1 MDLVAAE
8 TREFRFPEELW
19 RLQEINL
26 PDEVAKSLAGKTVPL
41 EILPEEQ
48 AAIRQVDSRTP
59 PYLIAPD
66 GTFWN
71 CERPMQVSF
80 RDFQGGIW
88 RIPRHWVTNDVPVE
102 RHVCYNVT
110 CEHVFPE
117 LMVFPTSWDLAE
129 INMPPRVCRMRG
141 GQPHNDFEV
150 TIGPDHPVSVHWS
163 GYGGRWRIP
172 HNWRRRRIRLPQAE
186 ILTAQ
191 NVPPEVSAKFGGQIV
206 TVNYHPGTF
215 CCLPRQYRFR
225 DGRDGPWLVRIE
237 DCVIVGYGDT
247 QEKLA

>member
-1 MDLVAAE
+1 MDLGAAE
-8 TREFRFPEELW
+8 TKEFRFPEEL
-19 RLQEINL
+19 LLLHEINL
-26 PDEVAKSLAGKTVPL
+26 PDELAETLVGKTVPV
-41 EILPEEQ
+41 EIVPEEQ
-48 AAIRQVDSRTP
+48 AATRQVERDEYP
-59 PYLIAPD
+59 QLIAPD

-80 RDFQGGIW
+80 RDASGGVW
-88 RIPRHWVTNDVPVE
+88 RIPRHWITRDIPFE

-110 CEHVFPE
+110 REHVFSE

-141 GQPHNDFEV
+141 GQPHHDFEV
-150 TIGPDHPVSVHWS
+150 TIGPDHSVSVHWT
-163 GYGGRWRIP
+163 GYGRRWRIP
-172 HNWRRRRIRLPQAE
+172 HKWRRRRIRLPQAE

-191 NVPPEVSAKFGGQIV
+191 EVPPDVSAKFGGQIV

-215 CCLPRQYRFR
+215 CCLPTQYRFR
-225 DGRDGPWLVRIE
+225 DGHDGPWPVRIE

-247 QEKLA
+247 EEDFT